1 MHSCTMPI
9 KLTIALLL
17 FISVKCFRSQLGRQ
31 NPHYDF
37 ECPDKE
43 GKETMTSA
51 TSAKCVVC
59 GNPAPLVCARCKAAN
74 YCGKEH
80 QKSHWATHK
89 PMCKPAST
97 EADPAAS
104 KASCFK
110 EYGIEVCEEELA
122 DPDEKALPGSVEVG
136 ATDASA
142 IPKEAWENTG
152 VYTVK
157 SIFNT

>member
-9 KLTIALLL
+9 KLTIVLLL

-37 ECPDKE
+37 ECPDE
-43 GKETMTSA
+43 DGIETMTSA
-51 TSAKCVVC
+51 KCAVC

-80 QKSHWATHK
+80 QKLHWATHK
-89 PMCKPAST
+89 PVCKPAST
-97 EADPAAS
+97 EAGNAAS
-104 KASCFK
+104 KANCFK
-110 EYGIEVCEEELA
+110 EYGIEVCEEVLT
-122 DPDEKALPGSVEVG
+122 DPDAKTLPGSIEAV
-136 ATDASA
+136 DASA

-152 VYTVK
+152 AYTVK
-157 SIFNT
+157 SIFNS